1 MMKKL
6 SHCCHFWE
14 PACKFQTPFL
24 LQFFWK
30 ARCPGN
36 VFPMSFIFQY
46 SRDSVSR
53 AADAAGTAPTPPA
66 KLSIPGCWRAGWTTR
81 LPSAHGAVLKPRGSS
96 VHHIKDKRPRKHL
109 LISHNSSCRV
119 NWRRAGWCWQGLGAR
134 NPSSAGQGCGR
145 PSQTSLVGMRALPKY
160 REMPPASRHRGAG
173 RPTAVSPSGW
183 LGAAGCGCL
192 EAQPQQADARDCLF
206 PFHLGS
212 SPRLPPPLFCSQ
224 ALVIPLPEDFRLPLK
239 LKRVSIFLLVR
250 CSERGREGIPPAQ
263 WLRRRNGAW
272 AAPSRPSHAT

>member
-36 VFPMSFIFQY
+36 VFPMSSIFQY

-53 AADAAGTAPTPPA
+53 AADAAGAAPTPPA
-66 KLSIPGCWRAGWTTR
+66 KPSRASLAARGLDGHALALR
-81 LPSAHGAVLKPRGSS
+81 PRHCAQASGI
-96 VHHIKDKRPRKHL
+96 HQIKDKRPRKRL
-109 LISHNSSCRV
+109 LVSHNTSCRV
-119 NWRRAGWCWQGLGAR
+119 NWRRAGWCWQGLGER
-134 NPSSAGQGCGR
+134 NPSSAGQGCGH
-145 PSQTSLVGMRALPKY
+145 PSQTSPVGMRALPKY

-173 RPTAVSPSGW
+173 RPSVVSPSGW
-183 LGAAGCGCL
+183 PGAAGCGCL
-192 EAQPQQADARDCLF
+192 ETQPQQGDARDCLF
-206 PFHLGS
+206 PFRLGS

-224 ALVIPLPEDFRLPLK
+224 ALAIPLPEDFRFPLK
-239 LKRVSIFLLVR
+239 LKRISIFLLVR
-250 CSERGREGIPPAQ
+250 CSE
-263 WLRRRNGAW
+263 
-272 AAPSRPSHAT
+272 